1 MNMRFDILFMT
12 NQNLK
17 NPFKILRTISN
28 LRFLHEK
35 LILHK
40 VIETAILIIFED
52 LF

>member
-1 MNMRFDILFMT
+1 MNMRFEILFMT

-28 LRFLHEK
+28 LSLHEK